1 MPIYKNSENSSN
13 DNLNLD
19 SYHEKILSDI
29 EKNEQ
34 QLPEYTRQIELLK
47 NAFEK
52 ECSIDKK
59 MEMKDQI
66 HEYRN
71 RIKKIKR
78 AKKDYLLANSQY
90 IFEYFEQKKNISKQV
105 ELDETKKRNND
116 NNNDNNDNNDNNN
129 NDNNNININ
138 DNGNNKIDLDF
149 FFYSRIRETN
159 NTNNNNN
166 NNNASS
172 SMNHLTPKNTNIDK
186 YFQNVINNI
195 NMTSY
200 YFDSNCCNICYNGEL
215 IFIENEGVIICNQC
229 YNTHKFYIENDKPNY
244 REPPKEVCFY
254 AYKRI
259 NHLREILAQ
268 FQAKETTLIP
278 DHVIEN
284 LKNQIKKERI
294 SIKELSNKKTK
305 EILKNLGYN
314 KYYEHIPFIKEKLGI
329 KPPVMTQEL
338 EEKLCNLFT
347 EIQPIYAK
355 YCPKDRVNFLNYYY
369 TIYKLCELLDEHQFL
384 PYFPMLK
391 DREKRMEQD
400 AIWKNICRDLNWEF
414 VPTI

>member
-1 MPIYKNSENSSN
+1 MPIYKYINNDNNSY

-19 SYHEKILSDI
+19 SYHDKILTEI

-34 QLPEYTRQIELLK
+34 KLPEYNREIERLREEFK
-47 NAFEK
+47 SAS
-52 ECSIDKK
+52 SIDKK
-59 MEMKDQI
+59 MEIKDKI
-66 HEYRN
+66 HEYRTL
-71 RIKKIKR
+71 IKQIKR
-78 AKKDYLLANSQY
+78 AKKDYLLSNSQY
-90 IFEYFEQKKNISKQV
+90 IFDYFEQKKNISRSYEPDQ
-105 ELDETKKRNND
+105 DTDKKNLQES
-116 NNNDNNDNNDNNN
+116 
-129 NDNNNININ
+129 
-138 DNGNNKIDLDF
+138 GKIDLEY
-149 FFYSRIRETN
+149 FFYSRRRN
-159 NTNNNNN
+159 GDK
-166 NNNASS
+166 ASDSTTDS
-172 SMNHLTPKNTNIDK
+172 SQSIIAPKNTNIDK

-200 YFDSNCCNICYNGEL
+200 YFDSNCCNICNTGEL
-215 IFIENEGVIICNQC
+215 VFIENEGVIICNKC

-278 DHVIEN
+278 EQVIEN
-284 LKNQIKKERI
+284 IKNQVKKERI
-294 SIKELSNKKTK
+294 TIQELTNKKTK

-329 KPPVMTQEL
+329 KPPVMSQEL

-347 EIQPIYAK
+347 EIQPVYAK
-355 YCPKDRVNFLNYYY
+355 YCPRDRVNFLNYYY
-369 TIYKLCELLDEHQFL
+369 TIYKLCELLGERQFL
-384 PYFPMLK
+384 SYFPMLK

-400 AIWKNICRDLNWEF
+400 AIWKNICRDLDWEF

>member
-1 MPIYKNSENSSN
+1 MPIYKYTNNDNNSNSYE
-13 DNLNLD
+13 NLNLD
-19 SYHEKILSDI
+19 SYHDKILSEI

-34 QLPEYTRQIELLK
+34 KMPEYNREIERLREEFK
-47 NAFEK
+47 SAS
-52 ECSIDKK
+52 SIDKK
-59 MEMKDQI
+59 MEIKDKIQ
-66 HEYRN
+66 EYRSL
-71 RIKKIKR
+71 IKQIKR
-78 AKKDYLLANSQY
+78 AKKDYLLSNSQY
-90 IFEYFEQKKNISKQV
+90 IFDYFEQKKNISRSYEPDQ
-105 ELDETKKRNND
+105 ETQQDKKNLQES
-116 NNNDNNDNNDNNN
+116 
-129 NDNNNININ
+129 
-138 DNGNNKIDLDF
+138 GKIDLEY
-149 FFYSRIRETN
+149 FFYSRRRN
-159 NTNNNNN
+159 GDK
-166 NNNASS
+166 ASDSTTDS
-172 SMNHLTPKNTNIDK
+172 SQSIIAPKNTNIDK

-200 YFDSNCCNICYNGEL
+200 YFDSNCCNICNTGEL
-215 IFIENEGVIICNQC
+215 VFIENEGVIICNKC

-278 DHVIEN
+278 EQVIEN
-284 LKNQIKKERI
+284 IKNQVKKERI
-294 SIKELSNKKTK
+294 TLQELTNKKTK

-329 KPPVMTQEL
+329 KPPVMSQEL

-347 EIQPIYAK
+347 EIQPVYAK
-355 YCPKDRVNFLNYYY
+355 YCPRDRVNFLNYYY
-369 TIYKLCELLDEHQFL
+369 TIYKLCELLGERQFL
-384 PYFPMLK
+384 SYFPMLK

-400 AIWKNICRDLNWEF
+400 AIWKNICRDLDWEF

>member
-1 MPIYKNSENSSN
+1 MPIYKYINNDNNSY

-19 SYHEKILSDI
+19 SYHDKILTEI

-34 QLPEYTRQIELLK
+34 KLPEYNREIERLREEFK
-47 NAFEK
+47 SAS
-52 ECSIDKK
+52 SIDKK
-59 MEMKDQI
+59 MEIKDKI
-66 HEYRN
+66 HEYRTL
-71 RIKKIKR
+71 IKQIKR
-78 AKKDYLLANSQY
+78 AKKDYLLSNSQY
-90 IFEYFEQKKNISKQV
+90 IFDYFEQKKNISRSYEPDQ
-105 ELDETKKRNND
+105 ETQQDKKNLQES
-116 NNNDNNDNNDNNN
+116 
-129 NDNNNININ
+129 
-138 DNGNNKIDLDF
+138 GKIDLEY
-149 FFYSRIRETN
+149 FFYSRRRN
-159 NTNNNNN
+159 GDK
-166 NNNASS
+166 ASDSTTDS
-172 SMNHLTPKNTNIDK
+172 SQSIIAPKNTNIDK

-200 YFDSNCCNICYNGEL
+200 YFDSNCCNICNTGEL
-215 IFIENEGVIICNQC
+215 VFIENEGVIICNKC

-278 DHVIEN
+278 EQVIEN
-284 LKNQIKKERI
+284 IKNQLKKERI
-294 SIKELSNKKTK
+294 TLQELTNKKTK

-329 KPPVMTQEL
+329 KPPVMSQEL

-347 EIQPIYAK
+347 EIQPVYAK
-355 YCPKDRVNFLNYYY
+355 YCPRDRVNFLNYYY
-369 TIYKLCELLDEHQFL
+369 TIYKLCELLGERQFL
-384 PYFPMLK
+384 SYFPMLK

-400 AIWKNICRDLNWEF
+400 AIWKNICRDLDWEF

>member
-1 MPIYKNSENSSN
+1 MPIYKYTNNDNNSYE
-13 DNLNLD
+13 NLNLD
-19 SYHEKILSDI
+19 SYHDKILSEI

-34 QLPEYTRQIELLK
+34 KLPEYNREIERLREEFK
-47 NAFEK
+47 SAS
-52 ECSIDKK
+52 SIDKK
-59 MEMKDQI
+59 MEIKDKIQ
-66 HEYRN
+66 EYRCL
-71 RIKKIKR
+71 IKQIKR
-78 AKKDYLLANSQY
+78 AKKDYLLSNSQY
-90 IFEYFEQKKNISKQV
+90 IFDYFEQKKNISRSYEPDQ
-105 ELDETKKRNND
+105 EIQQDTDKKNLQES
-116 NNNDNNDNNDNNN
+116 
-129 NDNNNININ
+129 
-138 DNGNNKIDLDF
+138 GKIDLEY
-149 FFYSRIRETN
+149 FFYSRRRNGDKLSDLT
-159 NTNNNNN
+159 TD
-166 NNNASS
+166 SS
-172 SMNHLTPKNTNIDK
+172 QSTIAPKNTNIDK

-200 YFDSNCCNICYNGEL
+200 YFDSNCCNICNTGEL
-215 IFIENEGVIICNQC
+215 IFIENEGVIICNKC

-278 DHVIEN
+278 EQIIEN
-284 LKNQIKKERI
+284 IKNQVKKERI
-294 SIKELSNKKTK
+294 TIQELTNKKTK

-329 KPPVMTQEL
+329 KPPVMSQEL

-347 EIQPIYAK
+347 EIQPVYAK
-355 YCPKDRVNFLNYYY
+355 YCPRDRVNFLNYYY
-369 TIYKLCELLDEHQFL
+369 TIYKLCELLGERQFL
-384 PYFPMLK
+384 SYFPMLK

-400 AIWKNICRDLNWEF
+400 AIWKNICRDLDWEF